1 MSRSFLK
8 LLLACISGVFAVTYY
23 VEPAPVSPYSCT
35 ATQPCRIQDLPS
47 SFTTADQVVFLP
59 KTTGQSST
67 YASGT
72 KTFTNPSV
80 VLSAGITFN
89 AYTLNVQSATSV
101 SATSPV
107 IFQSASALNLISIGN
122 VALDGATFTNS
133 QLSTSN
139 CGTVALTNSAVSGMT
154 GTRKIQVAGNSVT
167 VNTVSFTGG
176 STSVPALIVQTGTAD
191 STFDLSAITVSGC
204 TTTGANSAILM
215 QSINGKAF
223 SASAD
228 GLTFSNTVSGSA
240 LFESKIAFNT
250 NPSIFSCSVD
260 ILSTSVTGGSVAK
273 GVFFFNNGNNKGTLD
288 ALVALTQTSGVS
300 FNGNAIIN
308 LNANTAAVNVNGWNM
323 AADNN
328 FCASTSQPYFAIC
341 SGTTANANIL
351 MNGNVEGSDSLLNC
365 GPNSN
370 VNMGNSC

>member
-101 SATSPV
+101 STASPV

-122 VALDGATFTNS
+122 AALDGATFTNS

-139 CGTVALTNSAVSGMT
+139 CGTIALTNSAVSGMT

-223 SASAD
+223 SASTD